1 MGITHSYAAFAAFS
15 YDSGNIAVR
24 YFRNHDKSLA
34 EWRSQM
40 SAICA

>member
-24 YFRNHDKSLA
+24 YFLRNDKSTL
-34 EWRSQM
+34 RSG
-40 SAICA
+40 AHP